1 MAVVGFYGVGRH
13 EVLRAIMQNS
23 PRYHAD
29 QLITAG
35 DSVLRRIDESIQLFT
50 VPGLVSLQPRDCEH
64 FDYLFKCHPRG
75 FVEANRG
82 IEGR

>member
-13 EVLRAIMQNS
+13 EVLRTIMQNS

-29 QLITAG
+29 KLITAG
-35 DSVLRRIDESIQLFT
+35 DSVLRRIDDSIQLFT
-50 VPGLVSLQPRDCEH
+50 VPGLVSLESRDSAHC
-64 FDYLFKCHPRG
+64 DYLFKCHPRG
-75 FVEANRG
+75 FVMEKRG